1 MSSRADITR
10 SVLTTLQS
18 IPSAVRK
25 IAWRIL
31 EVVAANREIE
41 PAVRATPNGDY
52 SGVDENPRIRQLRH
66 IKPHSMNTAS
76 ASPASPSPIL
86 RPILRLRWWIG
97 GLLFASTVINYI
109 DRQTL
114 SALAPFL
121 KEEYHWTNADYALIV
136 IAFRAAYAIGQTAL
150 GRVMDRVGTRLG
162 LTVTVACY
170 SVVAMLT
177 SLAGGRDSFMFFRFL
192 LGLGESANWPAA
204 TKAVSEWFPKHE
216 RGWAVALFDSGSSI
230 GAAIAPAMV
239 IWLYHQFGGWRPAFL
254 LTGLLGFLWIIVWR
268 ILYHP
273 PETHPR
279 LGAEERRMILAD
291 REENNDSPAVASAPP
306 PRLTELLKLPQT
318 WGAIIA
324 RSFTDPVWFFI
335 ADWFMIYLVSKGF
348 KPESTLIAFWIPF
361 VAADLGNF
369 AGGGCSSWLIR
380 RGWPVGRARK
390 AVVVFGGLGMLA
402 LIPAVFMA
410 NLFAI
415 AGCFALA
422 TFAYA
427 AFSTIALVLPVD
439 LFQSRTVA
447 TVSGLCGTAAGILT
461 IGSTYLIGWISD
473 RYSFAPILIAAS
485 LVPLAGAVLVLLLVR
500 NSRGPAPQF
509 LKKI

>member
-1 MSSRADITR
+1 M
-10 SVLTTLQS
+10 
-18 IPSAVRK
+18 
-25 IAWRIL
+25 
-31 EVVAANREIE
+31 
-41 PAVRATPNGDY
+41 
-52 SGVDENPRIRQLRH
+52 NPDPGPL
-66 IKPHSMNTAS
+66 AS
-76 ASPASPSPIL
+76 ASPVL

-97 GLLFASTVINYI
+97 GMLFASTVINYI

-121 KEEYHWTNADYALIV
+121 KQEYHWTNEDYALIV
-136 IAFRAAYAIGQTAL
+136 ISFRVAYAIGQTAL
-150 GRVMDRVGTRLG
+150 GRVMDRIGTRLG
-162 LTVTVACY
+162 LTITVACY

-177 SLAGGRDSFMFFRFL
+177 SLASGLRSFMFFRFL
-192 LGLGESANWPAA
+192 LGLGESPNWPAA
-204 TKAVSEWFPKHE
+204 TKAVAEWFPKHE

-254 LTGLLGFLWIIVWR
+254 LTGTLGFLWIIAWR

-279 LGAEERRMILAD
+279 LGAEERRMIFAD
-291 REENNDSPAVASAPP
+291 RQENNDHPEAAPAAR
-306 PRLTELLKLPQT
+306 PRLLDLLKLPQT
-318 WGAIIA
+318 WGVIIA

-335 ADWFMIYLVSKGF
+335 ADWFMIFLVSKGF
-348 KPESTLIAFWIPF
+348 KPEATLIAFWIPF
-361 VAADLGNF
+361 IAADLGNF
-369 AGGGCSSWLIR
+369 AGGGVSSWLIR

-390 AVVVFGGLGMLA
+390 AVVVFGGIGMTL
-402 LIPAVFMA
+402 LVPTIPLT

-415 AGCFALA
+415 AGLFAVA

-427 AFSTIALVLPVD
+427 AFSTMALVLPSD
-439 LFQSRTVA
+439 LYKCGSVA
-447 TVSGLCGTAAGILT
+447 TVSGLCGTAAGVLT
-461 IGSTYLIGWISD
+461 IGSTFLIGRISE

-485 LVPLAGAVLVLLLVR
+485 IIPLVGAGLVLLLVR
-500 NSRGPAPQF
+500 NPKAAAPEF